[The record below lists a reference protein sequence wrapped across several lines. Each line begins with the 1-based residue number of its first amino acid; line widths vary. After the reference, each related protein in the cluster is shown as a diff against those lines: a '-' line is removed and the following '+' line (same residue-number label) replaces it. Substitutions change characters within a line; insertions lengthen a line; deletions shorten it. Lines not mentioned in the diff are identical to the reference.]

1 MKQCYVTGK
10 KTIFGRTHTH
20 HRGVAGGR
28 WKKRAQKVNR
38 SFKPNL
44 QKTLIFENGELK
56 QVYLATKVLKR
67 VRKDIADGKRPF
79 VEVVKLMPESRKAR
93 VMEIAGKNA
102 ETPSVV

>member
-10 KTIFGRTHTH
+10 KTTFGRTHTH

-44 QKTLIFENGELK
+44 QKMQIFENGEVK
-56 QVYLATKVLKR
+56 QVYLATKVVKR
-67 VRKDIADGKRPF
+67 VKKDLADGKLPKVQIIKF
-79 VEVVKLMPESRKAR
+79 MPESRKAK
-93 VMEIAGKNA
+93 IFGQAA
-102 ETPSVV
+102 Q

>member
-1 MKQCYVTGK
+1 MKQCYITGK

-44 QKTLIFENGELK
+44 QKTQIFENGEVKTVL
-56 QVYLATKVLKR
+56 LATKVIKR
-67 VRKDIADGKRPF
+67 VRKDLTDGKLPK
-79 VEVVKLMPESRKAR
+79 VQIIKLMPRERQEKIFNQISK
-93 VMEIAGKNA
+93 
-102 ETPSVV
+102 

>member
-1 MKQCYVTGK
+1 MKQCYITGK

-44 QKTLIFENGELK
+44 QKTQIFESGEVKTVL
-56 QVYLATKVLKR
+56 LATKVIKR
-67 VRKDIADGKRPF
+67 VRKDITDGKLPK
-79 VEVVKLMPESRKAR
+79 VQIIKLMPRERQEKIFNQIAKA
-93 VMEIAGKNA
+93 
-102 ETPSVV
+102 